1 MQADLRAKFLLHFP
15 TLPTIGMRRQILVTI
30 PNMKFYE
37 NPWGRIRC
45 VPFGQT
51 EGQKLRGL

>member
-15 TLPTIGMRRQILVTI
+15 TLPTIRMCRQILVTI

-37 NPWGRIRC
+37 NPWGWIRR
-45 VPFGQT
+45 VPC
-51 EGQKLRGL
+51 GQKQGQR